1 MPGKQYSLLII
12 DDDQIILKLLERT
25 LATTPHHVETCND
38 PIKAYEMIEA
48 KHFDIVL
55 SDISMPGMD
64 GLSLLRK
71 IKNFNGT
78 IQVIMMTGYTTINH
92 TLDAFR
98 YGAVDI
104 VFKPMKGKEELLNTV
119 AEAARRLDR
128 INTILKTL
136 ISEPGMSHD

>member
-1 MPGKQYSLLII
+1 MPGKQYKLLIV
-12 DDDQIILKLLERT
+12 DDDQVILKLLERV
-25 LATTPHHVETCND
+25 LATTPHQVETCND
-38 PIKAYEMIEA
+38 PIKAYEMIED

-64 GLSLLRK
+64 GVSLLRK

-78 IQVIMMTGYTTINH
+78 IQVIMITGYTTINN
-92 TLDAFR
+92 TINTFR

-104 VFKPMKGKEELLNTV
+104 IFKPIKDKEELLNAVT
-119 AEAARRLDR
+119 EAARRLDR

-136 ISEPGMSHD
+136 ISETGMSHD

>member
-1 MPGKQYSLLII
+1 MPGKQYNLLIV
-12 DDDQIILKLLERT
+12 DDDQIILKMLERV
-25 LATTPHHVETCND
+25 LATTQHNVESCND

-64 GLSLLRK
+64 GVSLLRK
-71 IKNFNGT
+71 IKSFNGT
-78 IQVIMMTGYTTINH
+78 IQVIMMTGYTTISN
-92 TLDAFR
+92 TLNAFR

-104 VFKPMKGKEELLNTV
+104 VFKPFKDKEELLNAV

-128 INTILKTL
+128 INMILKTL